1 MEMQHHSSQGERLLR
16 LPRVLERVG
25 VSRSTAW
32 LWIRQGRFP
41 KPVKI
46 GPNITA
52 WRESEIE
59 SWIAERIA
67 SAKGGGA

>member
-1 MEMQHHSSQGERLLR
+1 MQSSTIQGERLLR

-46 GPNITA
+46 GPNISA

-59 SWIAERIA
+59 QWIAERIA
-67 SAKGGGA
+67 SANGGGA